1 MRAGEGHFSLGH
13 KEMKTEGV
21 EGYVRLKVSL
31 PLFGMV
37 GQLTIT
43 FILMKCF
50 LVLMKSGYRGA
61 F

>member
-1 MRAGEGHFSLGH
+1 
-13 KEMKTEGV
+13 MKTEGV
-21 EGYVRLKVSL
+21 EGYVCLKVSL